1 MLLLDMLLAISTQ
14 LCHDAGTPGQ
24 CGSACIDLSQ
34 YPFMNTNA
42 CICNSPSVGQIAVS
56 AKAARHDYMIA
67 IIGRPLS
74 PRPLISKFS
83 PGSASAGNL

>member
-1 MLLLDMLLAISTQ
+1 MLFAVSVQ
-14 LCHDAGTPGQ
+14 PCPRAGTPGQ

-67 IIGRPLS
+67 IIGGSLS
-74 PRPLISKFS
+74 PLPSLLYSFGSVFVSESSKT
-83 PGSASAGNL
+83 

>member
-1 MLLLDMLLAISTQ
+1 MLHLIVLFATSMQ
-14 LCHDAGTPGQ
+14 MYHGAGTPGQ

-74 PRPLISKFS
+74 FWPLI
-83 PGSASAGNL
+83 P